1 MKQEASSTAR
11 YQPIDRAQ
19 LFLRTVDVEALIP
32 KDHLARNIWDLLGG
46 VDLSHFSAGIKSVV
60 GSAGRNAWEP
70 RLLISIWIYAYSRGI
85 HSAREIERQCAYEP
99 ALQWL
104 TGFQVVNHHTLS
116 DFRTAHG
123 EALRELFVE
132 VVGVMKAHGL
142 VKLARVMQDG
152 TKVRANA
159 NKKSFAKA
167 DKLAAGL
174 RQAREQLAALEEAIR
189 QEAAEHAQAA
199 KLRTAKQR
207 EQLLAAAVDE
217 VARLQSQKRWD
228 KDKPC
233 QASGTDPDCQF
244 MKNGDGGLAPGYN
257 VQLVT
262 DAANGLVVGVGVSK
276 RPTDEEELE
285 PALEQL
291 KQDFGEDPKQV
302 VVDSGYTNAATVVAV
317 SERGVDLIGS
327 WHERG
332 AKRPNHGIDPA
343 YASSHFHYD
352 ADHNEMICP
361 EGKRLQQR
369 TKRKLSEWVQVITY
383 RGRQSDCSSCQKR
396 MLCSPKNAMTK
407 HGRAVTRRIVHE
419 TVTAFKQKMQTEE
432 AKQIYKQRAPV
443 AEFPNAWIKTKL
455 NFTRFRCRGLEKATA
470 EATWAALTFNLQRLF
485 KLMPEWRTALAV
497 G

>member
-1 MKQEASSTAR
+1 MKDSAPAPR

-19 LFLRTVDVEALIP
+19 LFLRTVDIEALIP
-32 KDHLARNIWDLLGG
+32 PDHIARNVWELLGG
-46 VDLSHFSAGIKSVV
+46 VDLSHFSAGIKSVT
-60 GSAGRNAWEP
+60 GHAGRNAWEP
-70 RLLISIWIYAYSRGI
+70 RLMISIWIYAYSRGI
-85 HSAREIERQCAYEP
+85 HSAREIGRQCAYEP

-104 TGFQVVNHHTLS
+104 SGFQVVNHHSLS

-142 VKLARVMQDG
+142 VKLDRVMQDG

-167 DKLAAGL
+167 DKLAEGL

-189 QEAAEHAQAA
+189 EEAAEKGQAG
-199 KLRTAKQR
+199 KLHTARQR

-217 VARLQSQKRWD
+217 VARLQSRKRWD

-233 QASGTDPDCQF
+233 QASATDPDCHF
-244 MKNGDGGLAPGYN
+244 MKNGDGGLAPSYN

-262 DAANGLVVGVGVSK
+262 DAANGLVVGVSVSK

-285 PALEQL
+285 PALDQL
-291 KQDFGEDPKQV
+291 KRDFGEDPKEA
-302 VVDSGYTNAATVVAV
+302 VVDSGYTNAPTVVAV
-317 SERGVDLIGS
+317 AERGVDLIGS

-332 AKRPNHGIDPA
+332 AKRPSHGIDPA
-343 YASSHFHYD
+343 YASSHFHHD
-352 ADHNEMICP
+352 ADLNEMICP
-361 EGKRLQQR
+361 EGKRLRQR
-369 TKRKLSEWVQVITY
+369 TTQKLSEWVRVVTY
-383 RGRQSDCSSCQKR
+383 AGERSDCSSCPKR
-396 MLCSPKNAMTK
+396 KLCSPKNSMK
-407 HGRAVTRRIVHE
+407 KRGRAVTRRILHE
-419 TVTAFKQKMQTEE
+419 TVTAFKEKMQTEE

-443 AEFPNAWIKTKL
+443 AEFPNAWLKTKL

-470 EATWAALTFNLQRLF
+470 EATWATLTFNLQRFF
-485 KLMPEWRTALAV
+485 KLMPEWRTALAA